1 MSNWG
6 LSGVALLAIAGILL
20 AGCGGGGSGGTG
32 PTGTASQTAPS
43 TPPSPAACKVG
54 KSALSFVSEPPSLWT
69 DGPGPTLT
77 LACLRDRSF
86 GGAAIVGFASQGGGA
101 CVASYDF
108 QAQEAGGELCEQSP
122 WTVQCEGR
130 GCVQFFY
137 QEHGITE
144 FGGPVEAKAKKI
156 KVLLSGKP
164 LRKQVMVARVE
175 GKLARAIRTKEP
187 FVYFVVHLHGC
198 VNSQE
203 VKIELFGAG
212 GTNLGEADPWD
223 VFVPPCPRQEGSG
236 GARY

>member
-6 LSGVALLAIAGILL
+6 LSGVAVLVIAGVLL
-20 AGCGGGGSGGTG
+20 AGCGGGGDTG
-32 PTGTASQTAPS
+32 SASTASQAAPPA
-43 TPPSPAACKVG
+43 TPSPAACKVG
-54 KSALSFVSEPPSLWT
+54 KSALSFISEPPSLWT

-77 LACLRDRSF
+77 LACLQDRSF

-108 QAQEAGGELCEQSP
+108 KAQEAGGELCEQTP

-130 GCVQFFY
+130 GCVQFYY
-137 QEHGITE
+137 QEGGITE
-144 FGGPVEAKAKKI
+144 FGGPAEAKVKKI
-156 KVLLSGKP
+156 KVLVSGKP
-164 LRKQVMVARVE
+164 LDKGLMVARVE

-198 VNSQE
+198 VNPQE

-212 GTNLGEADPWD
+212 GTDLGEADEWD
-223 VFVPPCPRQEGSG
+223 VTLPPCPRQGGSG
-236 GARY
+236 SARS

>member
-1 MSNWG
+1 V
-6 LSGVALLAIAGILL
+6 LAIVAALLV
-20 AGCGGGGSGGTG
+20 GCGGGGGDTQAASSSTQTTHPVPPAS
-32 PTGTASQTAPS
+32 PT
-43 TPPSPAACKVG
+43 ACKVG

-77 LACLRDRSF
+77 LACLQDRSF

-108 QAQEAGGELCEQSP
+108 RAREAGGELCEQSP
-122 WTVQCEGR
+122 WTVQCEGH
-130 GCVQFFY
+130 GCVQFYY
-137 QEHGITE
+137 QESGITE
-144 FGGPVEAKAKKI
+144 FGGPVEAKVKKI
-156 KVLLSGKP
+156 KVLVDGKP
-164 LRKQVMVARVE
+164 LDEEVMVARVE

-212 GTNLGEADPWD
+212 GTDLGEADEWD
-223 VFVPPCPRQEGSG
+223 VSLPNCPNAGRGS
-236 GARY
+236 A

>member
-1 MSNWG
+1 MSNRG
-6 LSGVALLAIAGILL
+6 LSGVAALAVVCVLL
-20 AGCGGGGSGGTG
+20 AGCGGGSDTGST
-32 PTGTASQTAPS
+32 TGTANEAASSA
-43 TPPSPAACKVG
+43 PPSPTACKVG

-108 QAQEAGGELCEQSP
+108 RAREAGGELCEQSP

-137 QEHGITE
+137 QEDGITE

-156 KVLLSGKP
+156 KVLVDGKP
-164 LRKQVMVARVE
+164 LRKEVMVARVE
-175 GKLARAIRTKEP
+175 GKLAHAIRTKEP

-198 VNSQE
+198 VNPSE

-212 GTNLGEADPWD
+212 GVGLGEADPWD
-223 VFVPPCPRQEGSG
+223 VSVPSCSRHPGGGS
-236 GARY
+236 A